1 MKNRIYLSPP
11 HVGENE
17 KKLLKNAFDS
27 NWIAPTGPDI
37 DNFENEM
44 SNYLGGQ
51 SCAALS
57 SGTAGLH
64 LSMVLSNIKQ
74 GDIVLCPSL
83 TFAASANVIIYEKAI
98 PVFIDVDESWTIS
111 TSLLEKAIKKFSPKA
126 LISVNLYGQS
136 ANYSEIV
143 ELCNSNKVFLI
154 EDAAESL
161 GAEYKK
167 QKSGTLGDV
176 GVLSFNGNKI
186 ITTSSGGM
194 IVSNSD
200 KLIKKA
206 KFLSTQAREKF
217 LHYEH
222 CEIGYNYRMSN
233 LLAAVGRGQ
242 LLDLDKK
249 VKKRRKIFNKYYESL
264 CIIEG
269 ISFMPES
276 FDTLS
281 NRWLTVIN
289 IDPKKCKIDRDD
301 LIKILA
307 KENIESRPVW
317 KPMHMQPVFKNEI
330 YLHNDIDLS
339 KTFFETGLCLPSG
352 SSLTK
357 SQQDKIIQICLDN
370 LY

>member
-17 KKLLKNAFDS
+17 KKLLNKAFDS
-27 NWIAPTGPDI
+27 NWIAPVGPDI
-37 DNFENEM
+37 DYFENEM
-44 SNYLGGQ
+44 SSYLGVQ
-51 SCAALS
+51 NCAAIS

-64 LSMVLSNIKQ
+64 LSLVLSNVKQ

-83 TFAASANVIIYEKAI
+83 TFAASANVIMYEKAI

-143 ELCNSNKVFLI
+143 ELCNSNNIFLI

-161 GAEYKK
+161 GSEYNN
-167 QKSGTLGDV
+167 QKSGTFGEV

-194 IVSNSD
+194 LVSDND

-242 LLDLDKK
+242 LLELDKK
-249 VKKRRKIFNKYYESL
+249 VKARRKIFNKYYENL
-264 CIIEG
+264 HNIEG

-276 FDTLS
+276 FDAPS
-281 NRWLTVIN
+281 NRWLTVLTL
-289 IDPKKCKIDRDD
+289 DSKKCKINRDQ
-301 LIKILA
+301 LIKILEE
-307 KENIESRPVW
+307 KNIESRPVW
-317 KPMHMQPVFKNEI
+317 KPMHMQPIYKNET
-330 YLHNDIDLS
+330 YLYNDIDLS
-339 KTFFETGLCLPSG
+339 KFFFETGLCLPSG

-357 SQQDKIIQICLDN
+357 NQQDKIIQICLDN
-370 LY
+370 LS